1 MGWRSVSRTTA
12 SFACIRSAHNG
23 REMPITAAAKGDR
36 QAECETAF
44 RLGLHPSDGAEP
56 GQGSTHALIVNYHQH
71 TQSSLLRPGHRSLY
85 FFFSLVFL
93 PALTVHSPAGWT
105 HPGLRHSQRPEGSK
119 IRRESF
125 ARQAFPLLL
134 TASRLTFFKMSPCAS
149 RRSCPSPLS
158 FSGACRTTRCLAKD
172 AMSLWHP
179 LLHRRNI
186 AGGEY
191 GAWLEVCTL
200 SMRELWSRGRGLHH
214 AVWPWWWGVV
224 AARWHKQQCQAH

>member
-85 FFFSLVFL
+85 FFF
-93 PALTVHSPAGWT
+93 
-105 HPGLRHSQRPEGSK
+105 
-119 IRRESF
+119 
-125 ARQAFPLLL
+125 
-134 TASRLTFFKMSPCAS
+134 
-149 RRSCPSPLS
+149 PLS
-158 FSGACRTTRCLAKD
+158 FCQHSPFTVPQDGRTPAFGTANGQKGLKLGVNPSHAKLFR
-172 AMSLWHP
+172 S
-179 LLHRRNI
+179 
-186 AGGEY
+186 
-191 GAWLEVCTL
+191 C
-200 SMRELWSRGRGLHH
+200 
-214 AVWPWWWGVV
+214 
-224 AARWHKQQCQAH
+224 